1 MKKIISTFLCIFALF
16 SLVGCNTNTATP
28 EGTPATEVLPPSP
41 IWPHVIPEHTPTPL
55 PTESIFPENTPTPTP
70 EPTLLLPIYGPRE
83 EEPTAMDENGD
94 PYFPVE
100 DEVTLIHCPIG
111 FFTETITS
119 FDDIWEGATEASHF
133 QDITTLPVVRR
144 QSYWYLDDMTGEV
157 YTKLTSKTKAK
168 IDQWLIDAGKIAGI
182 TIDPKK
188 ISVYDTYDYQ
198 TSCQSDN
205 IELNAD
211 GEGFTIRLLKEN
223 LSVSIDDKIS
233 GETLL
238 ELLKANKVLTNMIE
252 YANFPN
258 LVCKRYSSYSYAGI
272 GPARFYIY
280 NEEEDPYQTL
290 LNQNFNRVELYF
302 AKNGDFYITYHHVEY
317 NDNIMR
323 EYEFMSCEEAKKAI
337 DEGNSLCNIDFS
349 KEDIHYI
356 DMVYLTKFNERY
368 YIPYYQFYIYEAN
381 PGDPEGLQTWCL
393 CFVPAVKGIHFPLVN
408 DPHWEYPQETTPPV

>member
-1 MKKIISTFLCIFALF
+1 
-16 SLVGCNTNTATP
+16 
-28 EGTPATEVLPPSP
+28 
-41 IWPHVIPEHTPTPL
+41 
-55 PTESIFPENTPTPTP
+55 
-70 EPTLLLPIYGPRE
+70 
-83 EEPTAMDENGD
+83 MDENGD

-111 FFTETITS
+111 FFIETLSS

-157 YTKLTSKTKAK
+157 YTKLTPKTKAK
-168 IDQWLIDAGKIAGI
+168 VDQWLIDAGKIAGI
-182 TIDPKK
+182 TIDPEK
-188 ISVYDTYDYQ
+188 ISVSDTSSYKTNYQ
-198 TSCQSDN
+198 FSNTMLS
-205 IELNAD
+205 AD
-211 GEGFTIRLLKEN
+211 GEGFTILLKKEN
-223 LSVSIDDKIS
+223 LNISIDDKIS

-238 ELLKANKVLTNMIE
+238 EMLKSHVVVTNMIE

-258 LVCKRYSSYSYAGI
+258 LVCKRYSSYLYTGI
-272 GPARFYIY
+272 GPACFYIY
-280 NEEEDPYQTL
+280 SEDEDPYQTL
-290 LNQNFNRVELYF
+290 LNQNLHRIELF
-302 AKNGDFYITYHHVEY
+302 FSLDGDLYITYRQVEY

-337 DEGNSLCNIDFS
+337 DEGNYLCNIDFA

-381 PGDPEGLQTWCL
+381 PGDPEGLQTWYL
-393 CFVPAVKGIHFPLVN
+393 CFVPAVKGIQFPLVN
-408 DPHWEYPQETTPPV
+408 DPHWEYPQETPLPA